1 MSTEVATTKDT
12 LTPEEAAEFIGST
25 PGTLSTWRCTGKGP
39 VYVKSGRSVRYLR
52 VDLEA
57 YQQQNRVDPTAKR
70 DTPAIVEEERERR
83 RSRRQHT

>member
-25 PGTLSTWRCTGKGP
+25 PGTLSTWRCLGKGP

-52 VDLEA
+52 SDLEA
-57 YQQQNRVDPTAKR
+57 YQQQNRIDPAAKKE
-70 DTPAIVEEERERR
+70 TPAIVLDERDRK